1 VLIDPT
7 DLAATARQ
15 TATERQ
21 AVQRVMAVER
31 DRLRRLLSGELGRW
45 FVMQQI
51 ERAGVF
57 RATFDPASDRVS
69 AFNEGARNNGLR
81 LLNEVLEACPEL
93 WETMV
98 RERAARLDS
107 ERGRG
112 DPNGEVDA

>member
-1 VLIDPT
+1 MLIDPT
-7 DLAATARQ
+7 DLTANARQ
-15 TATERQ
+15 TAEERQ
-21 AVQRVMAVER
+21 AAQRVRAVER

-81 LLNEVLEACPEL
+81 LLNDVLEACPEL